1 MHTLSQLRAGQLA
14 GARRLDLS
22 EGLTEFPR
30 EIFDLADTLEVL
42 NLSGNAL
49 TSLPDDLPRLHR
61 LRVLFCSDNPFTE
74 LPAVLGRC
82 ARLEMVGFKA
92 NRIREVPGTALP
104 PRLRWLILTDNRIAR
119 LPAEIGRC
127 ARLQKLMLAGN
138 LLEDLPAELAA
149 CRQLELLRIAANR
162 FQGMPAWLLSLPRLA
177 WLACA
182 GNPMERAVPAGVS
195 SDIAWQQLQV
205 EELLGEGA
213 SGLIY
218 RAVWQPPASAQV
230 TVAVRVPVPV
240 AVKLFKGEVTSDGL
254 PQSEMA
260 ASLAAGAHPH
270 LIPVAGRLQGHPEGT
285 PGLVMHFVPATFRT
299 LAEPP
304 SLASCTRDVYPATT
318 VFTAAAVQRISHGA
332 ASALRHLHA
341 QGLLHGD
348 FYAHNLQCDAA
359 GQALLGD
366 MGAASVLPSD
376 PVAARALQRLEVRAF
391 GCLLEELLERMD
403 ENAGMSQREAWCR
416 LRDDCLQEDTAAR
429 PLFADIA
436 ARLSD

>member
-1 MHTLSQLRAGQLA
+1 MPNW
-14 GARRLDLS
+14 
-22 EGLTEFPR
+22 LT
-30 EIFDLADTLEVL
+30 
-42 NLSGNAL
+42 
-49 TSLPDDLPRLHR
+49 
-61 LRVLFCSDNPFTE
+61 
-74 LPAVLGRC
+74 
-82 ARLEMVGFKA
+82 
-92 NRIREVPGTALP
+92 
-104 PRLRWLILTDNRIAR
+104 
-119 LPAEIGRC
+119 
-127 ARLQKLMLAGN
+127 
-138 LLEDLPAELAA
+138 
-149 CRQLELLRIAANR
+149 
-162 FQGMPAWLLSLPRLA
+162 SLPRLA

-182 GNPMERAVPAGVS
+182 GNPMERSVPVMPQADVPWS
-195 SDIAWQQLQV
+195 QLQV
-205 EELLGEGA
+205 GELLGEGA
-213 SGLIY
+213 SGRIY
-218 RAVWQPPASAQV
+218 RAVWQAPDAE
-230 TVAVRVPVPV
+230 PVPV

-318 VFTAAAVQRISHGA
+318 VFTAAAVQRIAHGA
-332 ASALRHLHA
+332 ASALQHLHA

-403 ENAGMSQREAWCR
+403 ENAGMSQRQAWCR